1 MGHHLSRSRRISTA
15 RGPAELRGQ
24 VLDAG
29 LCTACGMC
37 LGLCPY
43 IEEKDET
50 VAFLSD
56 CKAAQGRC
64 WAVCP
69 RTETD
74 LDSLRDFFLPS
85 LPDDYVLG
93 RHRSVWMAQATQTS
107 LRRRGQYGATVSALA
122 VFGLETGRLDAAL
135 LSAWAKDPSRPLL
148 PKPVL
153 ARSRRE
159 VLDAAGSKYTGCPSL
174 SRLDQAVRD
183 EAERLLVVG
192 RPCQIVAL
200 RKRTLL
206 ADDSFPRNH
215 VALAIGLFC
224 MWSVPY
230 KSLRSLVEPALDGKP
245 PERVDIPKGQ
255 FVVAAAGKVHAFSHD
270 AVRDM
275 ARPACRLCCD
285 FTSELADLSVGSTE
299 WKDEWNTLIVRSER
313 GARFL
318 EAAEAA
324 GAVRLRPLPAERLRI
339 LREAAYNKKRRAL
352 GEIAASPE
360 PSYLKISRTERDFF
374 RPERLPEPGE

>member
-1 MGHHLSRSRRISTA
+1 MGQRPSRERGILAA
-15 RGPAELRGQ
+15 RGPAELRSQ
-24 VLDAG
+24 VLNGG
-29 LCTACGMC
+29 LCTTCGMC
-37 LGLCPY
+37 IGLCPY

-74 LDSLRDFFLPS
+74 LDALRDRFLPS

-93 RHRSVWMAQATQTS
+93 RHRSVWLAQAGQAS

-135 LSAWAKDPSRPLL
+135 LASWANDPSRPLL
-148 PKPVL
+148 PRPAL
-153 ARSRRE
+153 ARSRLE
-159 VLDAAGSKYTGCPSL
+159 VLDAAGSKYTGCPTL
-174 SRLDQAVRD
+174 RRLDEAVRQQ
-183 EAERLLVVG
+183 AERLLVVG

-200 RKRTLL
+200 RKRTLIE
-206 ADDSFPRNH
+206 DDSFPRER

-230 KSLRSLVEPALDGKP
+230 KSLRTLLEPTLRGRHL
-245 PERVDIPKGQ
+245 ERIDIPQGR
-255 FVVAAAGKVHAFSHD
+255 FLVAAGGKVRAFSHD
-270 AVRDM
+270 VVRDM
-275 ARPACRLCCD
+275 ARPACRTCCD
-285 FTSELADLSVGSTE
+285 FTAELADLSVGSTE
-299 WKDEWNTLIVRSER
+299 WKDDWNTLIVRSER
-313 GARFL
+313 GARFA

-324 GAVRLRPLPAERLRI
+324 GAVRLRPFPSERLRI

-352 GEIAASPE
+352 DELAASPGKA
-360 PSYLKISRTERDFF
+360 YLRISRAERDFF
-374 RPERLPEPGE
+374 RPQSLPEPGE

>member
-1 MGHHLSRSRRISTA
+1 
-15 RGPAELRGQ
+15 
-24 VLDAG
+24 
-29 LCTACGMC
+29 MC

-74 LDSLRDFFLPS
+74 LDSLRDLFLPS
-85 LPDDYVLG
+85 LSDDYVLG
-93 RHRSVWMAQATQTS
+93 RHRSVWMAQATQAS

-148 PKPVL
+148 SKPVL

-159 VLDAAGSKYTGCPSL
+159 VLDAAGSKYTGCPTL

-206 ADDSFPRNH
+206 EDDSFPRNR

-255 FVVAAAGKVHAFSHD
+255 FVVAAGGRVHAFSHD
-270 AVRDM
+270 AVRDL

-299 WKDEWNTLIVRSER
+299 WKDEWNTLIIRSER

-324 GAVRLRPLPAERLRI
+324 GAVRLRPFPAERLRI

-352 GEIAASPE
+352 REIAASPDN
-360 PSYLKISRTERDFF
+360 SYLKISRRERDFF
-374 RPERLPEPGE
+374 RPDRLPEPAE

>member
-1 MGHHLSRSRRISTA
+1 MGRHLSRSKRVPTA
-15 RGPAELRGQ
+15 RGPTELRTQ

-29 LCTACGMC
+29 LCTVCGMC

-74 LDSLRDFFLPS
+74 LELLRDRFLPS
-85 LPDDYVLG
+85 FPDDYVLG
-93 RHRSVWMAQATQTS
+93 RHRSVWIAQAAQTS
-107 LRRRGQYGATVSALA
+107 LRRRGQYGGTVSALA
-122 VFGLETGRLDAAL
+122 VFGLQTGRLDAAL

-148 PKPVL
+148 PEPVL
-153 ARSRRE
+153 VRSRRQ
-159 VLDAAGSKYTGCPSL
+159 VLEAAGSKYSGCPTL
-174 SRLDQAVRD
+174 SRLDQAVRE
-183 EAERLLVVG
+183 EAKRLLVVG

-200 RKRTLL
+200 RKRMFLQ
-206 ADDSFPRNH
+206 DDSFPRNR
-215 VALAIGLFC
+215 VALAVGLFC

-230 KSLRSLVEPALDGKP
+230 KNLRSLVETVLDGKP
-245 PERVDIPKGQ
+245 PERVDVPRGR
-255 FVVAAAGKVHAFSHD
+255 FVVTAGGKVHAFPHD

-275 ARPACRLCCD
+275 ARAACRLCCD

-299 WKDEWNTLIVRSER
+299 WKDDWNTLIVRSER

-318 EAAEAA
+318 EAAQRA
-324 GAVRLRPLPAERLRI
+324 GAVRLRPFPAERLRI

-352 GEIAASPE
+352 REIAAGPDD
-360 PSYLKISRTERDFF
+360 SYLKVSRTERDFF
-374 RPERLPEPGE
+374 RPERLPEPEE